1 MLLQVSYLVL
11 MLLPTVSRFMSEE
24 VMVMVSYL
32 PKTRAGER
40 SLIDAPAVTF
50 CPQNQSEY
58 KYQTVSVL
66 LCQQDNCNSS
76 SGWRLPAH
84 ENIRTFCNDE
94 NMEGK
99 TSPPLP
105 LL

>member
-1 MLLQVSYLVL
+1 MECFYIFNNQPKLMSFENESFSSKDSFHNMPSGENLLVLQCNNVMLLEVSYLVL

-50 CPQNQSEY
+50 CPQNQSE
-58 KYQTVSVL
+58 
-66 LCQQDNCNSS
+66 
-76 SGWRLPAH
+76 
-84 ENIRTFCNDE
+84 
-94 NMEGK
+94 
-99 TSPPLP
+99 
-105 LL
+105 